1 MSEDAGSVN
10 KLSGVWMQLDAIL
23 HRENRAN
30 IWEQRDEYAKVA
42 PKKKEK
48 LKLRSKALLM
58 CQPHLYE
65 LNSFIGFRSI
75 RIDFENDFSTFC
87 YR

>member
-1 MSEDAGSVN
+1 MSEDTGSVT
-10 KLSGVWMQLDAIL
+10 KLSGIWMQLDAIL

-30 IWEQRDEYAKVA
+30 IWEHRDYSKMA

-58 CQPHLYE
+58 CHPHLYE
-65 LNSFIGFRSI
+65 FVLWF
-75 RIDFENDFSTFC
+75 
-87 YR
+87 

>member
-10 KLSGVWMQLDAIL
+10 KLSGIWMQIDAIL
-23 HRENRAN
+23 HRESRTNV
-30 IWEQRDEYAKVA
+30 WEHRGEYAKVA

-58 CQPHLYE
+58 CHPHLYE
-65 LNSFIGFRSI
+65 FVHWF
-75 RIDFENDFSTFC
+75 
-87 YR
+87 

>member
-10 KLSGVWMQLDAIL
+10 KLSGIWVHLDAML
-23 HRENRAN
+23 HRQKRNN
-30 IWEQRDEYAKVA
+30 IWENRGEYSKVA

-58 CQPHLYE
+58 CHPHLYE
-65 LNSFIGFRSI
+65 LVL
-75 RIDFENDFSTFC
+75 D
-87 YR
+87 